1 MCGRSSTLRSG
12 TPMPTSSARGSI
24 GFAEFIAL
32 MAALTAMV
40 AMSIDVIL
48 PALSDI
54 GRDLAVDSPNDRQLT
69 VTMFFLGLA
78 VSQIVYGPLSDSFG
92 RRFGIFLG
100 LGIYLVGTVLCL
112 VSETLPVLVAGRIIQ
127 GIGAAG
133 PRIVANAIVRDR
145 YSGRPMARVSS
156 LIMMVFVLVPVF
168 APLLGQGIL
177 LLVPW
182 RGIFWFLAFFALI
195 AFVWS
200 ALRLEE
206 TLPKDGRRPF
216 RPGPILEAL
225 KLILRNRLAVGCTL
239 AIGFVFTAFLA
250 FLSSSQQ
257 ILGEAYGLGP
267 LFPITFSALALV
279 VGLSSAMN
287 AALVVRFGMERLS
300 TIGIAGIGLASLAFV
315 LWSVGFGMPP
325 LWAVLVWLAI
335 SVGSIG
341 IIFGNLNAMAME
353 PLGAVAGVAAG
364 AIGSVSSLM
373 SSVLGTAI
381 ARTYDGTALPIALGF
396 VGCSIASLVL
406 MRWATKERVRRVR

>member
-1 MCGRSSTLRSG
+1 MTAPSQV
-12 TPMPTSSARGSI
+12 ARPI

-54 GRDLAVDSPNDRQLT
+54 GRDLAADSPNDRQLT

-100 LGIYLVGTVLCL
+100 LGIYLAGTALCL
-112 VSETLPVLVAGRIIQ
+112 FSETLPVLVAGRIIQ

-145 YSGRPMARVSS
+145 YSGREMAKVSS
-156 LIMMVFVLVPVF
+156 LIMTIFVVVPVL
-168 APLLGQGIL
+168 APLLGQGL
-177 LLVPW
+177 LLFVPW
-182 RGIFWFLAFFALI
+182 RGIFWFLAIFALI

-200 ALRLEE
+200 AMRLEE
-206 TLPKDGRRPF
+206 TLPPSARSPF
-216 RPGPILEAL
+216 RPRPIFEAL
-225 KLILRNRLAVGCTL
+225 KLILSNRLAVGCTL
-239 AIGFVFTAFLA
+239 SMGFVFTAFLA

-257 ILGEAYGLGP
+257 ILGETYGLGP
-267 LFPITFSALALV
+267 LFPITFSALACV
-279 VGLSSAMN
+279 VGFSSAIN
-287 AALVVRFGMERLS
+287 AALVMRFGMQRLS
-300 TIGIAGIGLASLAFV
+300 TIGIAGVGLASLAYA
-315 LWSVGFGMPP
+315 LWSVGVGMPP
-325 LWAVLVWLAI
+325 LWAAILWLAI

-353 PLGAVAGVAAG
+353 PLGSVAGVAAG
-364 AIGSVSSLM
+364 AIGSVGSLM

-381 ARTYDGTALPIALGF
+381 ARSYDGTALPIALGF
-396 VGCSIASLVL
+396 VGCSVAALVL
-406 MRWATKERVRRVR
+406 LQWATKERVRRVR